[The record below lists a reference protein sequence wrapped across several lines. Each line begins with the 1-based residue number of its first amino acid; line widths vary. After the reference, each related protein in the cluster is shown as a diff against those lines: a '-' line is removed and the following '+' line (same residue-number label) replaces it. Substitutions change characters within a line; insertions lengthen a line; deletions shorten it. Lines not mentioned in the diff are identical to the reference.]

1 MYPVIRNQKNTV
13 RPRGMDA
20 AAGKVLQI
28 HGRYM
33 HATLTKPNRWL
44 RMPFLRVPI
53 RTLHG
58 HSL

>member
-1 MYPVIRNQKNTV
+1 
-13 RPRGMDA
+13 MDA

-28 HGRYM
+28 HGRCM

-53 RTLHG
+53 RTRHG